1 MTRKSW
7 TYSEEKILIDNYNIK
22 TIQELKEML
31 SDRDQDAINCKVKR
45 LKKQNR
51 LVEGKTEETIS
62 RAYKQ
67 R

>member
-51 LVEGKTEETIS
+51 LVEGKT
-62 RAYKQ
+62 
-67 R
+67 